1 MYIKKIKLNN
11 FRNYC
16 EQEIELNNEINVFFG
31 QNAQGKTNIVE
42 SIFLCALGKRIS
54 KKR

>member
-16 EQEIELNNEINVFFG
+16 EQEIELSNEINVFLDKMHKEKQILLNQFFC
-31 QNAQGKTNIVE
+31 VH
-42 SIFLCALGKRIS
+42 
-54 KKR
+54 